1 MSKPLH
7 EQALELWVSGGW
19 AMVPLAANA
28 LILYGKA
35 IDVRLTLSGHLR
47 TLKRWGR
54 QLSSHPQ
61 MRNEEKRDYEV
72 ACRFLEAHNVQ
83 LSAVKTLD
91 DMSAC
96 FAEVRSQELPPIN
109 RDLRFLKVAIATAP
123 LLGLLGTVTGMLST
137 FTALSAGTGGDQTMD
152 QIAGGISEALITTQ
166 TGLMIALP
174 GTFLYYLL
182 TRARDRFS
190 AFIAHMETLCTRHV
204 HEVGSLEHLKFAP
217 ATT

>member
-1 MSKPLH
+1 MTKPLY
-7 EQALELWVSGGW
+7 EQAVALWAAGGW
-19 AMVPLAANA
+19 AMIPLAANA

-47 TLKRWGR
+47 TLKRWSR
-54 QLSSHPQ
+54 QLSTHAS
-61 MRNEEKRDYEV
+61 MRNAEKRDYEV

-83 LSAVKTLD
+83 LSSVKTLD

-137 FTALSAGTGGDQTMD
+137 FNALSAGTGGDKTMD

-174 GTFLYYLL
+174 GTFLYFLL

-190 AFIAHMETLCTRHV
+190 AFIAHMETLCARHV
-204 HEVGSLEHLKFAP
+204 HEAGSLEHLKFTP
-217 ATT
+217 AQT